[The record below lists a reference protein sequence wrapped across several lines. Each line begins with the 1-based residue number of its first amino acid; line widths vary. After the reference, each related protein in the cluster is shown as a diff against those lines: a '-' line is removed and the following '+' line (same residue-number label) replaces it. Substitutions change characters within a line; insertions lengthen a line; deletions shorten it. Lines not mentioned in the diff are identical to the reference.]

1 MRLLKFGVL
10 ASSAVT
16 GKSLFTFVNDGAG
29 LRSDPMASSD
39 DQQQNLTIKD
49 FDRKLK
55 VGKSEKTN
63 GTTDDEDDGNKCDD
77 YTARAQYEP
86 RVPYNGTLLPERYI
100 VSEQQTKTAILH
112 APRSSTQR
120 CQCGIELLIL
130 VKSSIAHFDRR
141 EAIRKR
147 WRLIDPGAVVVH
159 FLVGKDDHDG
169 IDAGL
174 VDEANQHQ
182 DMIIG
187 DFHDTYRNLTAKSTL
202 ALQWSND
209 HCANFES
216 LLLVDDDIQL
226 QLQLILDALRQRRQ
240 TETLHDLEKVHCLH
254 QYQPKPRALRSGK
267 WAVSE
272 EQYDHTIYPAAC
284 TGPAILMSNRAVRI
298 LGDTADMTNGN
309 FPIDD
314 VYISGILREKSGLEI
329 IKPDR
334 NNHLVTVIDQKSL
347 NNTSTIADN
356 IL

>member
-1 MRLLKFGVL
+1 LTPEPL
-10 ASSAVT
+10 S
-16 GKSLFTFVNDGAG
+16 FT
-29 LRSDPMASSD
+29 
-39 DQQQNLTIKD
+39 
-49 FDRKLK
+49 
-55 VGKSEKTN
+55 
-63 GTTDDEDDGNKCDD
+63 
-77 YTARAQYEP
+77 
-86 RVPYNGTLLPERYI
+86 
-100 VSEQQTKTAILH
+100 
-112 APRSSTQR
+112 
-120 CQCGIELLIL
+120 
-130 VKSSIAHFDRR
+130 
-141 EAIRKR
+141 
-147 WRLIDPGAVVVH
+147 
-159 FLVGKDDHDG
+159 FLVGKNDQDE
-169 IDAGL
+169 IEPEL
-174 VDEANQHQ
+174 VDEANQYQ

-209 HCANFES
+209 HCSNFES

-226 QLQLILDALRQRRQ
+226 QLQLILDALRNRRQ

-272 EQYDHTIYPAAC
+272 EQYDHPIYPAAC

-298 LGDTADMTNGN
+298 LGDTADMTNDN

-329 IKPDR
+329 VKADR

>member
-29 LRSDPMASSD
+29 VRSDPMAASD
-39 DQQQNLTIKD
+39 DQQNLAQE
-49 FDRKLK
+49 FDSKLK
-55 VGKSEKTN
+55 VGKSEKT
-63 GTTDDEDDGNKCDD
+63 DDGRGSKYNSDGIICDD
-77 YTARAQYEP
+77 YTARALYEP

-100 VSEQQTKTAILH
+100 ASEKQTKTAILH
-112 APRSSTQR
+112 APSSTER

-130 VKSSIAHFDRR
+130 VKSSIKHFDRR

-159 FLVGKDDHDG
+159 FLVGKDDQDE
-169 IDAGL
+169 IDPGL
-174 VDEANQHQ
+174 VDEANQYQ

-226 QLQLILDALRQRRQ
+226 QLQLILDALRNRRQ

-272 EQYDHTIYPAAC
+272 EQYDHPIYPAAC

-298 LGDTADMTNGN
+298 LGDTADMTNDN

-329 IKPDR
+329 VKPDR